1 MVKKHS
7 FLGSIAGALMGVFGK
22 AQPKPTAN
30 DLSRA
35 EFKTSTQRLGV
46 RFTEK
51 IRDVYRFKWIRRAS
65 KTGNRG

>member
-1 MVKKHS
+1 
-7 FLGSIAGALMGVFGK
+7 MGVFGK

-35 EFKTSTQRLGV
+35 EFNTSTQRLGV